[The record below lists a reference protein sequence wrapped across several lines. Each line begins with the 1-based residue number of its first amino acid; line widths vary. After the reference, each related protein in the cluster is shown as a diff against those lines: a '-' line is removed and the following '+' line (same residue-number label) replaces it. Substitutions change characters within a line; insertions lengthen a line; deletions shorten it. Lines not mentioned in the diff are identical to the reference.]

1 MVSCGPDGWRLQQL
15 AVMMTNVYLFCNEP
29 VSSALEP
36 DECSLQGLI
45 GIRVMGKM
53 ADNGHVKCYV
63 GMSYNSITQ
72 SQNKQIQGGTGDRK
86 NDGFSIQRVKSV
98 IIDDK

>member
-1 MVSCGPDGWRLQQL
+1 
-15 AVMMTNVYLFCNEP
+15 MMTNVYLFCNEP

-53 ADNGHVKCYV
+53 ADSGHVKCYD
-63 GMSYNSITQ
+63 GMSYNY
-72 SQNKQIQGGTGDRK
+72 NL
-86 NDGFSIQRVKSV
+86 
-98 IIDDK
+98 

>member
-1 MVSCGPDGWRLQQL
+1 
-15 AVMMTNVYLFCNEP
+15 MMTNVYLFCNEP

-63 GMSYNSITQ
+63 GMSYNSIPKQTDTRRDR
-72 SQNKQIQGGTGDRK
+72 SQEE
-86 NDGFSIQRVKSV
+86 
-98 IIDDK
+98 